1 MLGIR
6 CLIASAAFHPHHQA
20 MLAKHLYKAV
30 TPWEAAGFV
39 KHLLQYGVKLGC
51 TEPWVGL
58 AVLACLLHDD
68 RLDGIF
74 SKAFRI
80 TALVVRLPA
89 VTKQSAE
96 SAQTC
101 A

>member
-1 MLGIR
+1 
-6 CLIASAAFHPHHQA
+6 
-20 MLAKHLYKAV
+20 MLAEHFDKAV
-30 TPWEAAGFV
+30 TARETARFV

-68 RLDGIF
+68 RFDGILG
-74 SKAFRI
+74 KAFRI

-89 VTKQSAE
+89 VAKQSAE